1 MRYFLLLAPMLLTAC
16 ASNPKQYITAP
27 VSKAE
32 PIFKTIEIHKPRQ
45 VCEERPVVRR
55 QAESAAPTVA
65 GAVIGGVLGNVLG
78 HRSSNRGV
86 ATAAGAI
93 IGGAVGNEV
102 GKENGTE
109 VVHHETVCYQ
119 AGTEVEYQSVVDG
132 YQVTYQL
139 NGREYTTRMAR
150 DPGPTMQVVI
160 DAPRRR

>member
-1 MRYFLLLAPMLLTAC
+1 MRYLVLIAPFMLAAC
-16 ASNPKQYITAP
+16 ATTSKQYVTAT

-32 PIFKTIEIHKPRQ
+32 PVFKTIEIHKPKR
-45 VCEERPVVRR
+45 VCEERAVVKKE
-55 QAESAAPTVA
+55 AESAAPTVA
-65 GAVIGGVLGNVLG
+65 GAVIGGVLANALG

-102 GKENGTE
+102 GKQNGQE

-139 NGREYTTRMAR
+139 NGREYTTKMAR
-150 DPGPTMQVVI
+150 DPGPTMQIVI
-160 DAPRRR
+160 DAPRQN